1 MTKRSLG
8 GLVPVLATVLTG
20 TAWGAWEHNLPEPVS
35 PVTKEIFNLHM
46 LTATIA
52 LVIMIIVTA
61 IIVYALWKF
70 RKSKG
75 YEADQNFH
83 KGWFGTWAWVL
94 VPVVVLGIDMSV
106 AGKAS
111 KVFDLV
117 EDTST
122 PDMTLKV
129 IGSQWKWTY
138 EYVDEGF
145 RLVSSLN
152 RDRKPDDPLYLHDV
166 DNPVVLPV
174 NTRIRLLHTST
185 DVLHAWWVPA
195 LAYKK
200 DAIPGY
206 INETWTK
213 IEKEG
218 IYRGQCAEI
227 CGGGHAFMPIV
238 IKAVSKP
245 EYVAWV
251 RQKKRE
257 AAAAKAA
264 ASSNKVWSKDELYAR
279 GEAIYKANCAACHQL
294 TGKGVPNVFP
304 ALAGSKV
311 TTGDVKVHLDTVIH
325 GRPGT
330 PMAAWGKQ
338 MNDLD
343 IASVIT
349 YERNAWGNNT
359 GDAVQP
365 ADVKAAR

>member
-1 MTKRSLG
+1 
-8 GLVPVLATVLTG
+8 
-20 TAWGAWEHNLPEPVS
+20 
-35 PVTKEIFNLHM
+35 
-46 LTATIA
+46 
-52 LVIMIIVTA
+52 
-61 IIVYALWKF
+61 
-70 RKSKG
+70 
-75 YEADQNFH
+75 
-83 KGWFGTWAWVL
+83 
-94 VPVVVLGIDMSV
+94 
-106 AGKAS
+106 
-111 KVFDLV
+111 
-117 EDTST
+117 
-122 PDMTLKV
+122 MTLKV

-138 EYVDEGF
+138 EYVDQGI

-152 RDRKPDDPLYLHDV
+152 RDRKTDDPLYLHDV

-218 IYRGQCAEI
+218 TYRGQCAEI

-238 IKAVSKP
+238 IKAVSK
-245 EYVAWV
+245 EKFAAWV
-251 RQKKRE
+251 KARKD
-257 AAAAKAA
+257 AAAAAA
-264 ASSNKVWSKDELYAR
+264 AEASSNKVWSKDELYAK
-279 GEAIYKANCAACHQL
+279 GEAVYKTNCVGCHQAN
-294 TGKGVPNVFP
+294 GQGVPNVFP

-311 TTGDVKVHLDTVIH
+311 TTGDIKAHLDTVIH

-330 PMAAWGKQ
+330 PMAAWGNTL
-338 MNDLD
+338 NDLD
-343 IASVIT
+343 IAAVVT

-365 ADVKAAR
+365 AQVKAAR